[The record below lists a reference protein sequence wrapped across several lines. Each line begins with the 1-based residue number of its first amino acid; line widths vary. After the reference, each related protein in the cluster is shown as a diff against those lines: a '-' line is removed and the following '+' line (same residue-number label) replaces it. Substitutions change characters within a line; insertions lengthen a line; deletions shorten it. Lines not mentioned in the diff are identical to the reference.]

1 MAYDEGLADMPF
13 SQSSETV
20 WNMSKLTLAETVDID
35 EDAFSDVYTLDSECG
50 ISDGD
55 QDGG

>member
-1 MAYDEGLADMPF
+1 MPF